1 MSQARSVISVLL
13 AGVLLFSPAGRNA
26 RAGEPAG
33 GKKPAVNTAKLSD
46 KELKKRW
53 AGLLAR
59 RQQTMQALEQLPED
73 FQAAKG
79 IQEKQ
84 KIQARF
90 EQVRTEFQEEISPG
104 LNELAEAVNH
114 RDPAD
119 PVAAQILIGRL
130 LGPAEPPASVS
141 DENYARIVL
150 LVKGLSRD
158 DKETR
163 SIVENIL
170 GFLFSAKRFAE
181 VASVA
186 DKLVEAKDANSRIV
200 ILDGLAHLYLSD
212 FDRALVLAQRAA
224 PATAFSEEAAKFL
237 KDCSEY
243 VEFWKQEQQI
253 RAQEKQADDLPRVLL
268 KTAKGEIVL
277 ELFENE
283 APNTVANFIS
293 LVEAK
298 KYDALAF
305 HRHEPN
311 FIIQGG
317 AMNADHKDPRRR
329 GGPGYRIACEC
340 YNGKARMHFQ
350 GSLSMAHAG
359 RDTGGSQFFI
369 ALAPLPH
376 LNWADGKPE
385 NNHTVFG
392 HVLDGLD
399 VVMSLRAGDSIESAS
414 VLRKRQH
421 EYVPEK
427 LADKLARRPTEKT
440 KSTQ

>member
-26 RAGEPAG
+26 RASDPSG
-33 GKKPAVNTAKLSD
+33 GKKPAINAARLSD

-53 AGLLAR
+53 TGLLAR
-59 RQQTMQALEQLPED
+59 RQQIMQALDQLPED
-73 FQAAKG
+73 FQTAKG

-90 EQVRTEFQEEISPG
+90 EKVRTEFQEEISPG

-130 LGPAEPPASVS
+130 LGPAEASAPVS
-141 DENYARIVL
+141 DENYARIVS

-158 DKETR
+158 DGETR

-170 GFLFSAKRFAE
+170 GILFSAKRFAE

-212 FDRALVLAQRAA
+212 FDRALVLARRAA
-224 PATAFSEEAAKFL
+224 PAATFSDEAAKFL

-243 VEFWKQEQQI
+243 VEFWKQEQQM

-268 KTAKGEIVL
+268 KTTKGDIVL

-298 KYDALAF
+298 KYDALTF
-305 HRHEPN
+305 HRCEPN

-317 AMNADHKDPRRR
+317 AMNADHKDARRR

-340 YNGKARMHFQ
+340 YSGKARMHFQ

-369 ALAPLPH
+369 ALAPTPH
-376 LNWADGKPE
+376 LNWAEGKPE

-392 HVLDGLD
+392 RVLEGLD
-399 VVMSLRAGDSIESAS
+399 VALSLRAGDAIQSAR
-414 VLRKRQH
+414 VLRKRDH

-427 LADKLARRPTEKT
+427 LADKLARRPKGNAESSK
-440 KSTQ
+440 